1 MCDSLN
7 QKGLDNKECP
17 DSWDCAPDQESD
29 PAWDPDEDNRHR
41 RSLRPISI
49 HISWARNCC
58 AFVWLFTPTFFLAS
72 LPLVGSVTKGPSQ
85 RADQLSRG
93 LSRNESLSNKQSTW
107 WSGRTGRKKS
117 AKNTHTQ
124 REKTCKRRQKFTHAL
139 SICTRNNR
147 DICICLGLA
156 WPGYSFLARAGNQK

>member
-1 MCDSLN
+1 MSRQLRLYPRPRIRPCMGS
-7 QKGLDNKECP
+7 
-17 DSWDCAPDQESD
+17 
-29 PAWDPDEDNRHR
+29 R
-41 RSLRPISI
+41 RRQQTQTQTQTHFHSYFMGPKLL
-49 HISWARNCC
+49 CVC
-58 AFVWLFTPTFFLAS
+58 LAFHTNFFLAS

-117 AKNTHTQ
+117 AKNTHT
-124 REKTCKRRQKFTHAL
+124 EGKKTCKRRQKFTHAL